1 MIVRKKPHPLPL
13 PVPPLPM
20 GEGLLYQTKHLVD
33 LAQNHTAGPSTISG
47 KPVASQGNKQR
58 MMMAT
63 TIQST

>member
-1 MIVRKKPHPLPL
+1 MIVREKPLTQRL
-13 PVPPLPM
+13 RRSPLPM

-58 MMMAT
+58 MMIAT